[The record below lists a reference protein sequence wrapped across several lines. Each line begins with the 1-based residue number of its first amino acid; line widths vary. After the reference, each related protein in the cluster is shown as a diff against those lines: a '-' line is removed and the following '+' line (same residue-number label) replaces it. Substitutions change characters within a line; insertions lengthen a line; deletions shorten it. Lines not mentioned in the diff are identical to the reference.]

1 MFADPTF
8 RAIHV
13 EWSHVGVWRALVHV
27 VRQQCFNCKG
37 FDECVLSAQAAHA
50 KGICIDAC
58 WNSQRASQNN
68 AMDARNV
75 QETSTTAVYVLYIR
89 LCAHGV

>member
-1 MFADPTF
+1 M
-8 RAIHV
+8 
-13 EWSHVGVWRALVHV
+13 HV

-68 AMDARNV
+68 AMDARNAQRDKHNRSV
-75 QETSTTAVYVLYIR
+75 CALHPS
-89 LCAHGV
+89 LCTRSVIHVNLRVVCSYFC